1 MSAQA
6 KNLIRFLVASV
17 AFIVAA
23 VALNFA
29 VDPLQLFR
37 PARLFAAMY
46 SQDTRVQDAGL
57 IRSQNFDTVFMG
69 TSLAIHFRQSQIDE
83 ALGTRSLKLA
93 MTGSTSREQSFVLA
107 AALERHPKRV
117 LWEMD
122 DWIFVDSD
130 EVDKDAWLPA
140 DLYRRNVKGLASYLF
155 SGAMTRESLWIL
167 LRSIP
172 PLTPVVAKLTNGL
185 MFSFP
190 LANVDDI
197 YALRPDFDVAGT
209 YNAANAMA
217 EFAHITEPS
226 RAPYLGAG
234 YNYDAEVRNFERDA
248 IGLIASHPD
257 VTFDIYFPPYSIL
270 QWVAMRD
277 ASPATLKIVYDLAA
291 YMNRRLVELPN
302 VRLFDFRAVQDVTHD
317 LGNYSDVVHHSPAI
331 DSKVLQMLASRQ
343 YLVDRSAPSAS
354 LEQLKAQVAAYRV
367 PR

>member
-1 MSAQA
+1 MNAQA

-17 AFIVAA
+17 AFIAAA

-57 IRSQNFDTVFMG
+57 IRSQDFDTVFMG
-69 TSLAIHFRQSQIDE
+69 TSLAIHFRQSQIDKV
-83 ALGTRSLKLA
+83 LGTRSLKLA
-93 MTGSTSREQSFVLA
+93 MTGSTSHEQSFVLA

-117 LWEMD
+117 IWEMD
-122 DWIFVDSD
+122 DWIFVDAD
-130 EVDKDAWLPA
+130 EVDKDIWLPA
-140 DLYRRNVKGLASYLF
+140 DLYRRNLRGIASYLF

-197 YALRPDFDVAGT
+197 YALRPDFDIAGT

-234 YNYDAEVRNFERDA
+234 YNYDAEIKNFERDA

-277 ASPATLKIVYDLAA
+277 ASPATLQLVYDFSG
-291 YMNRRLVELPN
+291 YMSRRLAEFPN
-302 VRLFDFRAVQDVTHD
+302 VRLFDFRAVQGVTHD
-317 LGNYSDVVHHSPAI
+317 LNNYSDVVHHSPAI
-331 DSKVLQMLASRQ
+331 DDKVLQMVASGQ
-343 YLVDRSAPSAS
+343 YLVDRSAPTAS

-367 PR
+367 QR